1 MSWERRS
8 ADGQFAYGPRLLTS
22 DGELLNEISYFLH
35 FFPVSYV
42 KETLLPA
49 MNKSL
54 TNEITFEEF
63 LCFLGLFYSMEVQ
76 KLPERKMYWGMDESG
91 LFK

>member
-1 MSWERRS
+1 M
-8 ADGQFAYGPRLLTS
+8 
-22 DGELLNEISYFLH
+22 
-35 FFPVSYV
+35 

-76 KLPERKMYWGMDESG
+76 ILSERKMYWDMDESG